1 MAVEIRGERDDV
13 IRQIEIVL
21 EAYQKDHPLAQITMY
36 RQNSVSVRIRIV
48 DPDFNGM
55 SKADR
60 NDRVWDYLDRLS
72 DNAQADVSVLLL
84 LTPSELPK
92 SFANLEFEDPVPS
105 VL

>member
-1 MAVEIRGERDDV
+1 MAVEIRGDSDDV
-13 IRQIEIVL
+13 IKQIEIVL
-21 EAYQKDHPLAQITMY
+21 EAYQKDHPLAQVTMY
-36 RQNSVSVRIRIV
+36 RQNSVSVHIRIV